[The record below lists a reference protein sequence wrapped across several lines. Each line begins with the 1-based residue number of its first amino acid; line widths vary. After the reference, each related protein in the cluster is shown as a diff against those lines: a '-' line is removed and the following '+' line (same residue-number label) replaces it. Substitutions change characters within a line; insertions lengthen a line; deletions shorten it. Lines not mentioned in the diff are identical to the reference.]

1 MKKEMGFVATHSD
14 ERALV
19 LVRSPGTHN
28 ARVLRG
34 ARTLSDLGYAP
45 TIVAV
50 VSDEE
55 RARRTTEQGIPIV
68 RLAPT
73 SPFAWIRSR
82 LPGAST
88 VVADDA
94 GLGGK
99 PPPVDVDARRYP
111 VVAVRLH
118 RWLRTLDFYRRAIRL
133 VLSER

>member
-1 MKKEMGFVATHSD
+1 MKEELGFVATHSD

-55 RARRTTEQGIPIV
+55 RALRTTEQGIPIV

-73 SPFAWIRSR
+73 SPFAWVRSR
-82 LPGAST
+82 LPRRRT
-88 VVADDA
+88 VAEDDA
-94 GLGGK
+94 ALGGD
-99 PPPVDVDARRYP
+99 PPPADTDARRQYP

-118 RWLRTLDFYRRAIRL
+118 RWLRTLDFYR
-133 VLSER
+133 